1 MKKILI
7 IGLIACSLLITSMY
21 SVVAAEEEK
30 TFEDPS
36 GDVIDVLSEEY
47 TTNKP
52 NVDIINITYSKTGKD
67 VTLSLKVKGKIEDR
81 GDIDDPEAETLVSYG
96 ILLSTD
102 KQDYNILYVNQECL
116 LNEVESGITFDKDE
130 STITFYFDLESD
142 DENYVGLYVVADD
155 IVMTG
160 FYDIQWYEDDFS
172 DEAIGVSV
180 DAGGSYEGVVNQ
192 SVNFSGSA
200 SGGSPPYMWEWNFG
214 DGNISNE
221 QNPTH
226 IYSEAKEYSVVL
238 RVTDANEDSYYDYAT
253 VIISDGG
260 DDGDDGDDGGDDG
273 GSGDSTDGTSDN
285 NGGSSDF
292 GLLIFGA
299 VIVIIAIIG
308 VIVIIAIIRR

>member
-7 IGLIACSLLITSMY
+7 IGLITCSLLITSTY

-52 NVDIINITYSKTGKD
+52 DVDIINITYSKTGKD

-260 DDGDDGDDGGDDG
+260 DDGDNGDDG

-285 NGGSSDF
+285 NGDSSDF